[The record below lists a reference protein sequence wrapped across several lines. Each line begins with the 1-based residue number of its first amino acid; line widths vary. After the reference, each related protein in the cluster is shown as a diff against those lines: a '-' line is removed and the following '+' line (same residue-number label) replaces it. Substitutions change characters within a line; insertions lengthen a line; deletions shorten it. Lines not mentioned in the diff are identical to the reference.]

1 MTAKV
6 IAIGQPE
13 NEAERR
19 AIAFLRDNLPDTYT
33 LIHNFEILAPQRK
46 YEIDIALIAPHSL
59 FIIDVKHIAGA
70 IDIYRRTWY
79 PQGRG
84 SYPSPLLK
92 LHNHS
97 KFIKGLITST
107 HPAQPDLRK
116 VYSQPVILMT
126 AGTVVNDNS
135 GFDKDEIIDLGQP
148 CLTYFK
154 GKSHI
159 PSNFASDIRR
169 FHALIEQAIVGKAAP
184 RSGLPC
190 FGDWQVEEEL
200 GEQPEQ
206 YTEYRAKKAFI
217 GRRGGMA
224 RLRVYEVDIYSD
236 ATDRE
241 KQELLITNAYRSLK
255 SMPGHPNIVDIRD
268 CIKNEVGDR
277 LILVT
282 EDVPGEALRQH
293 INKQSLALTFDQ
305 KLSIMRDVLS
315 ALDHAHKYEVIHRNL
330 TPDSI
335 LVAPDGHARLRDFDY
350 ARVGKNRRSTVAD
363 QVIDKVD
370 PTFQAPECYREPEQA
385 SIASDLFSTG
395 LVFYELLTG
404 EMPFATPEQ
413 VFDLDALFPE
423 KASAYKPD
431 LPAGMD
437 GWLQT
442 LCAFDPEDRFPSAA
456 VALAQLNTLLTPG
469 TPVVTVDVP
478 ATATPPA
485 VADLNDLPKDYILGN
500 RFTVQHRLGK
510 PGGFGVA
517 YKVFDNLGDVSR
529 VMKLITRD
537 KHSVYDRLRQEY
549 KTLVQV
555 PDHPHVVKV
564 VWADRLADETPYIV
578 FEYLDG
584 LDVEKQLENEAIS
597 LEDAKKIAEQTSAG
611 LVHLHQHGIYHQDIK
626 PSNLLWTD
634 QGVRIIDFNVAVS
647 DQDDSGLAGGTRR
660 YIPPDFDWNRRADQI
675 TQDEKRDRDLYAL
688 GITFYECVTGRY
700 PFGDSRPAPG
710 KTALDPRD
718 LPGCADLHPDLVQ
731 LMLKVI
737 APDRSDRFA
746 SATDFLQ
753 SLRAITQLRRTTSP
767 TSTSTEALPPILTQL
782 AGSKPNFNPFVSH
795 LLTLYSQSQVTNAGT
810 RGLDEIGE
818 LTYIPTLLDENL
830 QTAILNGEF
839 QLVLISGNA
848 GDGKTAFIQKL
859 ETYVQSSGGQVQR
872 HFNGSS
878 FQFTGRS
885 FYTNY
890 DGSQDEGDKVND
902 QVLQEFLDPFQG
914 TDEQLWNT
922 NATRIIA
929 INEGRLIDFLS
940 EHQVQFPRLIK
951 IVQAGLRGND
961 PTAGIV
967 VINLNLRSVVADR
980 QDKPNSSIFDA
991 LLRRMTDA
999 RFWEA
1004 CQNCNL
1010 KDRCYVHH
1018 NARTFIDSAAG
1029 ERVIHRLKTLYT
1041 ITHLRGKLHITLRD
1055 LRSALAFMLV
1065 GTRDC
1070 DGIHELYR
1078 SNTQE
1083 TRQQIL
1089 DGFYFN
1095 SWLGGSEGS
1104 SDRLVSLLRQIDV
1117 GETIDPL
1124 RDRTFAFLDP
1134 QSREM
1139 GRYTFLD
1146 RATYDDDLFNKVFES
1161 LPREYV
1167 GQANANRIGA
1177 YQSYVS
1183 MLRRRY
1189 YFESRDEVWKQML
1202 PYRSFEA
1209 FFLLVKE
1216 QNNFG
1221 TEVQDLLRAINRG
1234 EGLRD
1239 PARLG
1244 NALVLRVRQVEKGTV
1259 RSYRIFAGTDFGLS
1273 VFHPGRVTR
1282 FVEFLPQI
1290 LYLYHRS
1297 SNSLYAELSITL
1309 DIYEMLTRL
1318 NQGYRPSVEEQQGFY
1333 RNLAVFKNLLA
1344 SAPYQ
1349 EVLLSETGND
1359 FYRIRR
1365 DSDGNLSLEPL
1376 QERR

>member
-1 MTAKV
+1 MAKV

-33 LIHNFEILAPQRK
+33 LIHNFEILTPQRK

-59 FIIDVKHIAGA
+59 FIIDVKHIVGA

-92 LHNHS
+92 LHSHS

-107 HPAQPDLRK
+107 HSAQPDLRK
-116 VYSQPVILMT
+116 IYSQPVILMT
-126 AGTVVNDNS
+126 ANTVVNDNS
-135 GFDKDEIIDLGQP
+135 GADKDEIIRLGQE

-154 GKSHI
+154 GRAHI
-159 PSNFASDIRR
+159 PSTFSSDIRR
-169 FHALIEQAIVGKAAP
+169 FHTLVEQVIVGKAAP

-190 FGDWQVEEEL
+190 FGDWQVEDEL
-200 GEQPEQ
+200 GAVPEQ

-224 RLRVYEVDIYSD
+224 RLRVYEVDIYGD
-236 ATDRE
+236 AAERE

-255 SMPGHPNIVDIRD
+255 TMPGHPNIVDIRD

-305 KLSIMRDVLS
+305 KLGIMRDVLT

-350 ARVGKNRRSTVAD
+350 ARVGKNRKSSVAE
-363 QVIDKVD
+363 QVIDKLD
-370 PTFQAPECYREPEQA
+370 PIFQAPECFRDPTQA
-385 SIASDLFSTG
+385 SIASDLFSAG

-404 EMPFATPEQ
+404 EPPFATPEQ

-431 LPAGMD
+431 LPAAID

-456 VALAQLNTLLTPG
+456 VALAQLNALLTPG
-469 TPVVTVDVP
+469 ASVIAVALPTAITPLP
-478 ATATPPA
+478 A
-485 VADLNDLPKDYILGN
+485 ADLNDLPKDYILDN

-529 VMKLITRD
+529 VIKLVTKD

-555 PDHPHVVKV
+555 PDHAHVVKV

-584 LDVEKQLENEAIS
+584 LDVEKQLENEALS
-597 LEDAKKIAEQTSAG
+597 LEDAKKIAEQTAAG
-611 LVHLHQHGIYHQDIK
+611 LIHLHQHGIYHQDIK

-647 DQDDSGLAGGTRR
+647 DQDDPGLVGGTRR

-675 TQDEKRDRDLYAL
+675 TPDEKRDRDLYAL
-688 GITFYECVTGRY
+688 GVTFYECVTGRY
-700 PFGDSRPAPG
+700 AFGDARPAPG
-710 KTALDPRD
+710 KAALDPCE

-737 APDRSDRFA
+737 APSRSDRFA
-746 SATDFLQ
+746 STADFLQ
-753 SLRAITQLRRTTSP
+753 TLRTITQLRQTALPIQPTTE
-767 TSTSTEALPPILTQL
+767 TLPPILTQL
-782 AGSKPNFNPFVSH
+782 AGSKPNFNPFVTH

-830 QTAILNGEF
+830 QAAILDGEF

-859 ETYVQSSGGQVQR
+859 ETHVQASGGQVQK
-872 HFNGSS
+872 HFNGST
-878 FQFTGRS
+878 FQIAGRS
-885 FYTNY
+885 FFTNY
-890 DGSQDEGDKVND
+890 DGSQDEGEKINE
-902 QVLQEFLDPFQG
+902 QVLLEFLDLFQG
-914 TDEQLWNT
+914 TDDHAWHT

-929 INEGRLIDFLS
+929 INEGRLVDFLS
-940 EHQVQFPRLIK
+940 EHLAQFPRLIK
-951 IVQAGLRGND
+951 IVQAGLRGSD

-967 VINLNLRSVVADR
+967 IINLNLRSVVADR
-980 QDKPNSSIFDA
+980 HNKPNSSIFDA

-1004 CQNCNL
+1004 CQSCDL

-1070 DGIHELYR
+1070 NSIHELYR
-1078 SNTQE
+1078 SNSPKA
-1083 TRQQIL
+1083 RQQIL

-1104 SDRLVSLLRQIDV
+1104 GDRLVSLLRQIDV

-1124 RDRTFAFLDP
+1124 RDRTFAFLEP

-1146 RATYDDDLFNKVFES
+1146 RATYDDDLFSKVFES

-1167 GQANANRIGA
+1167 GQANASRLDA
-1177 YQSYVS
+1177 YRDYVS

-1189 YFESRDEVWKQML
+1189 YFESRDEAWKQML
-1202 PYRSFEA
+1202 PYRSFEP
-1209 FFLLVKE
+1209 FFSLVKE
-1216 QNNFG
+1216 QTNFE

-1239 PARLG
+1239 PIRLG
-1244 NALVLRVRQVEKGTV
+1244 NALVLRVRQVEKGTI
-1259 RSYRIFAGTDFGLS
+1259 RSYRIFDGSDFGIF
-1273 VFHPGRVTR
+1273 VPHQGRVTR
-1282 FVEFLPQI
+1282 FVEFLPQT

-1349 EVLLSETGND
+1349 EVLLSETGSD

-1365 DSDGNLSLEPL
+1365 DGDGNLSLEPL